1 MELAT
6 TPNGLPGSQGNET
19 VALPGGVPPP
29 SAGTAPHS
37 TALRAPRPPFV
48 RGLPFIGNAWEMGTD
63 PGAFFVRCYREA
75 GPIFRIR
82 LFNKPYTV
90 LAGPEANRFIA
101 REGDTH
107 LRSKEFWQQFV
118 DEFGPKRA

>member
-1 MELAT
+1 MEIVT
-6 TPNGLPGSQGNET
+6 TPNGLPGSQGIET
-19 VALPGGVPPP
+19 VALPGGEPPP
-29 SAGTAPHS
+29 SAGTAPRT
-37 TALRAPRPPFV
+37 TAVRAPRPPFV
-48 RGLPFIGNAWEMGTD
+48 RGVPFIGNAWEMGTD

-101 REGDTH
+101 RVTAI
-107 LRSKEFWQQFV
+107 
-118 DEFGPKRA
+118 RAAEAVGLSSAIASSS